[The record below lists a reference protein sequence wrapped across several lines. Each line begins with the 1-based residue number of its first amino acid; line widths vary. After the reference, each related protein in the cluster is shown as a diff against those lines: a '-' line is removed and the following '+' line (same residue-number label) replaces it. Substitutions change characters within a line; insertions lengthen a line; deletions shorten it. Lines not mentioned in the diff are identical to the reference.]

1 MLAEYECKVLS
12 IKNYVDN
19 GKTIYKVIKLEKPK
33 GFNYEAGQFA
43 MLAHP
48 ELKNKNAPENP
59 LWRPFSIASS
69 PLQDF
74 LEFCILI
81 KPTGG
86 LTQFLEEH
94 LKEGDCLLVEGPF
107 GIYRLNE
114 AFNKV
119 VFIATGSG
127 ITPFM
132 SMLRTLF
139 IKGTN
144 KKLQLFYGFR
154 NANQF
159 LYREELESYNRQ
171 YSNFEFYCAASNDP
185 EWPGFKGYVNPLLS
199 EHAMKGGDVH
209 YYICGSPVA
218 RESITKHLLTLGV
231 SEENIHIERWV

>member
-1 MLAEYECKVLS
+1 MVTEHRCKVLN
-12 IKNYVDN
+12 IKKYVDR
-19 GKTIYKVIKLEKPK
+19 GKTIYETIKLEKPES
-33 GFNYEAGQFA
+33 FTYEAGQFA

-48 ELKNKNAPENP
+48 ELKNRENP
-59 LWRPFSIASS
+59 ASLLWRPFSIASS

-86 LTQFLEEH
+86 LTQFISENLGEE
-94 LKEGDCLLVEGPF
+94 DCLFVKGPF
-107 GIYRLNE
+107 GTYRLNE

-139 IKGTN
+139 IKGTD

-159 LYREELESYNRQ
+159 LYREELEGYAEQ
-171 YSNFEFYCAASNDP
+171 HSNFEFYCAASNDP
-185 EWPGFKGYVNPLLS
+185 NWPGFKGYVNPLLS
-199 EHAMKGGDVH
+199 KYAMKGSDVH
-209 YYICGSPVA
+209 YYLCGSPVA
-218 RESITKHLLTLGV
+218 RESITKHLLSLGV
-231 SEENIHIERWV
+231 SEESIHVERWV